1 MTNAFRR
8 WLSASDSPH
17 TRIATE
23 EPGCGYIEEKRAMD
37 GARRDSRQDAAT
49 ERCSNIPAARLRAEA
64 NYPSNS
70 IAMTIASSRPSLA
83 G

>member
-1 MTNAFRR
+1 
-8 WLSASDSPH
+8 
-17 TRIATE
+17 
-23 EPGCGYIEEKRAMD
+23 MD